1 MPSGTL
7 RPLLRHAVRYAA
19 LILSIVHVAA
29 YAGQERDSLSTYQ
42 LENSHIR
49 CTVTLNCGKLT
60 SDRLEV
66 LRASDGSRV
75 RSQIA
80 VETDADY
87 GLDLMYTS
95 WDAPGKANNADNLV
109 MLTKEHFTH
118 ISTVQH
124 PSVSGPQELQMLF
137 KGIEHPIRLMV
148 TYQLLPDAYYAK
160 RKIAVL
166 DTTFGHHFLRWFW
179 PRRGT
184 VTGINEVTKAGGF
197 GQPTAALAGRGC
209 AFFGLEY
216 PASENLV
223 HHISGG
229 KYQLQCGEEYGKLIG
244 GEWLESDW
252 VVEAI
257 CPDPYVKNWFALYL
271 NDIRVAPLRPYTL
284 YNSWYDLRSPEYP
297 RVPPENRM
305 SEQSALKMVDLLKR
319 NMITKHNITLDA
331 FVLDDGWDVYQSDWV
346 LRKAQWPNGLR
357 PLGDEL
363 KKTNTSLGIWFGP
376 TGGYSFRNQRIT
388 WMKEHGYE
396 LVGDQ
401 LCVGG
406 TNYGALLTRRVT
418 DFARDEGVNY
428 FKWDGFQFSCS
439 EPDHG
444 HPTDV
449 YSRRAILERVETMCR
464 SVREKNPQMF
474 LNITSGTWMSPWWLK
489 FANTIWMQGGDYG
502 YADVPSVTKRDASST
517 YRDFVLYDGLRVKD
531 FWFPIAN
538 LMTHG
543 IIKGKIHSVG
553 SPDEPLDK
561 FTDDALLYFARGVSM
576 HELYI
581 SPDILS
587 DGEWQSLS
595 QGLAWARDRFPVL
608 MRTEMVGGNPMK
620 GETYGYVHFVGSKGI
635 IAARNPVI
643 EASSLKVEL
652 TPANGLDPGASSL
665 VLERVYPT
673 RWISPR
679 LYRTGD
685 KITVPLDGFETSVY
699 EVYPLSTATEPLPA
713 GMIFDRSTS
722 ADGMFSVKVHSMSS
736 DATILNSSLLT
747 TPSEDL
753 KKIRDTRK
761 QLLTQKENE
770 PVSALALRNVPNGLE
785 IDLTVAAS
793 TAGGTCAVL
802 FVPECTITKP
812 EPLVVT
818 ATVDGTSRQV
828 KTEHQEGRAQWFTV
842 AVEPGQHVVIFSAN
856 GVKQPVYWEGE
867 AQCWFIAM
875 QKHPSATVSFSANHT
890 AGARILPPHPWTP
903 GETRISRK
911 LGELE
916 LSVIPPQ

>member
-1 MPSGTL
+1 MPSGSL
-7 RPLLRHAVRYAA
+7 RPILRHAVRSAA
-19 LILSIVHVAA
+19 LLFSIAYGTVH
-29 YAGQERDSLSTYQ
+29 AGQQRDSLAAFQ

-49 CTVTLNCGKLT
+49 CTVTLNGSQLI

-66 LRASDGSRV
+66 LRAADGSKIRG
-75 RSQIA
+75 QIA
-80 VETDADY
+80 VETDADF

-95 WDAPGKANNADNLV
+95 WDAPGKANNADNVV
-109 MLTKEHFTH
+109 MLTKEHFSH
-118 ISTVQH
+118 VSTDQH
-124 PSVSGPQELQMLF
+124 PSVSGPQQLQLLF
-137 KGIEHPIRLMV
+137 KGIENPIRLLV
-148 TYQLLPDAYYAK
+148 TYQLLPDAYYVK

-184 VTGINEVTKAGGF
+184 VTGISEVTKPGGF
-197 GQPTAALAGRGC
+197 GQPAAALTGRGC

-216 PASENLV
+216 PASENLLQPAP
-223 HHISGG
+223 HG
-229 KYQLQCGEEYGKLIG
+229 KYQLQCGEEYGKRIG
-244 GEWLESDW
+244 NEWLESDW
-252 VVEAI
+252 IVEAI
-257 CPDPYVKNWFALYL
+257 CPDPYVKNWFAAYL

-297 RVPPENRM
+297 RVPPENFM
-305 SEQSALKMVDLLKR
+305 SEQSALKMVDLLRR
-319 NMITKHNITLDA
+319 NMMTKHNITLDA

-346 LRKAQWPNGLR
+346 LRQAQWPNGLR
-357 PLGDEL
+357 PLADEL

-376 TGGYSFRNQRIT
+376 TGGYSFRNQRIN
-388 WMKEHGYE
+388 WMKNHGYE

-406 TNYGALLTRRVT
+406 TNYGALLTKRVT
-418 DFARDEGVNY
+418 DFARNEGVDY
-428 FKWDGFQFSCS
+428 FKWDGVQFSCS
-439 EPDHG
+439 EPNHS
-444 HPTDV
+444 HPIDV
-449 YSRRAILERVETMCR
+449 YSRRAILDRVDAMCR

-502 YADVPSVTKRDASST
+502 YADVPSISKRDASST
-517 YRDFVLYDGLRVKD
+517 YRDFVLYDGLREKD
-531 FWFPIAN
+531 LWFPIAN

-581 SPDILS
+581 SPDLLS

-595 QGLAWARDRFPVL
+595 EGLAWARDRFPVL

-620 GETYGYVHFVGSKGI
+620 GETYGYVHFVGPRGI

-652 TPANGLDPGASSL
+652 TQAYGLDPGVSSL

-685 KITVPLDGFETSVY
+685 KITIPLEGFETGVY
-699 EVYPLSTATEPLPA
+699 ELYPLSTATEPLLA
-713 GMIFDRSTS
+713 GMIFDKTTGPDGAYS
-722 ADGMFSVKVHSMSS
+722 ARVHSMSS

-753 KKIRDTRK
+753 KKIRETRR
-761 QLLTQKENE
+761 QLLAHKESE
-770 PVSALALRNVPNGLE
+770 PVSVSLLRNVPNGIELD
-785 IDLTVAAS
+785 IAVAAS
-793 TAGGTCAVL
+793 TDQGACAVL
-802 FVPECTITKP
+802 FVPESTITKP
-812 EPLVVT
+812 QPLVVT
-818 ATVDGTSRQV
+818 ATVDGISKPV

-856 GVKQPVYWEGE
+856 GIKQPASWEGV
-867 AQCWFIAM
+867 AHCWFIAM
-875 QKHPSATVSFSANHT
+875 QKRPSATLSFSPNRPS
-890 AGARILPPHPWTP
+890 GARILPPHPWTP
-903 GETRISRK
+903 GETRVSSK
-911 LGELE
+911 LGEIDF
-916 LSVIPPQ
+916 SVIPPR